1 MRNSYNKLQKML
13 NNAINLR
20 QAKDNKSDFY
30 RQLQILNDKIVIY
43 KDLQEKQKQQTV
55 SDTKESSTKRHRK

>member
-1 MRNSYNKLQKML
+1 ML

-55 SDTKESSTKRHRK
+55 SDTKESSAKRHRK

>member
-1 MRNSYNKLQKML
+1 ML